1 MRSGARYDAA
11 RRRRWPLVVI
21 GGLAAAA
28 VSVAWWPALS
38 GGRPAHHA
46 VLDGVHIAWPTA
58 GESAIAV
65 NGDPQRFSRPAGDPL
80 PIASVAKVMTAYLVL
95 QQHPLG
101 TNAAGFT
108 MVMSPADAQLSITD
122 SAEGQS
128 FVPVQAGEVLT
139 ERDALEALLL
149 PSANN
154 IAIALANYTAGSVD
168 AFVNEMNQQAAT
180 LHMTHTTYTD
190 PSGYAD
196 TTVSTARDQLRLA
209 RVAMKDSAFAQI
221 VAMPSAVLPVVGPVK
236 NTDTLL
242 GRDGFVG
249 GKTGSDSTAGGCFM
263 FKAIRDVD
271 GHRYTFLGVVLG
283 QRGGPLID
291 AGLKAA
297 DDLVNSVTARLAA
310 HLQRQHATAGGP
322 R

>member
-1 MRSGARYDAA
+1 MRFTDRYNAA
-11 RRRRWPLVVI
+11 GRRWPLVVI
-21 GGLAAAA
+21 VGFMA
-28 VSVAWWPALS
+28 VAVGVVWWPGPS
-38 GGRPAHHA
+38 GGRPARHA
-46 VLDGVHIAWPTA
+46 VLDGVHIAWPTT

-80 PIASVAKVMTAYLVL
+80 PIASVAKVMTAYIVL
-95 QQHPLG
+95 QHYPLDA
-101 TNAAGFT
+101 NATGFS
-108 MVMSPADAQLSITD
+108 MVMSQEDAELSATD

-128 FVPVQAGEVLT
+128 FVPVQAGDVLT

-154 IAIALANYTAGSVD
+154 IAIALANYSAGSVD
-168 AFVNEMNQQAAT
+168 AFVDEMNQQAAS

-190 PSGYAD
+190 PSGYDD
-196 TTVSTARDQLRLA
+196 TTVSTARDQLKLA
-209 RVAMKDSAFAQI
+209 RVAMANHTFAQI
-221 VAMPSAVLPVVGPVK
+221 VAMPEAVLPAVGVVK

-249 GKTGSDSTAGGCFM
+249 GKTGSDSAAGGCFM
-263 FKAIRDVD
+263 FKAVREVR

-291 AGLKAA
+291 AALVAA
-297 DDLVNSVTARLAA
+297 DDLVNSITRRLTMQRHGQATAR
-310 HLQRQHATAGGP
+310 
-322 R
+322 